1 MSVNSQGINTSSI
14 NSLGGMTNTSLY
26 PNVINIRIA
35 CATSKFLAIRYLI
48 PTGIIGGIRS
58 TAVLIKK
65 DSTNFNINSPKI
77 SMTAALVKVIPIE
90 AGVIL
95 LPVPVNNRVL
105 SYIGANKPLHYCS
118 AVAITALSSAAAVKN
133 LSSSLYIKNN
143 CNSILFS
150 KVSTSTAVASRITCT
165 TALASIK
172 KLNIDIS
179 TNVIFNNPTILRA
192 KTLPFNIHVA
202 YGNSGSRMGGAFG
215 VKPNTIPIQINAL
228 FDIKSI
234 LFDKAP
240 PERAYIVP
248 ADYRYIVIPEEIKI
262 MEVFKKQPADSY
274 DYDFTYN
281 EWLMG
286 QDWVEAVSI
295 QTFPNDA
302 TDVDGLQVS
311 MHNLQG
317 GELKLWISGG
327 KNGVTYKVTLTA
339 TTKEHRIKQNEFKL
353 KVKDI

>member
-1 MSVNSQGINTSSI
+1 MSVNNQGINTSSI
-14 NSLGGMTNTSLY
+14 NSLGGVVDTNLY
-26 PNVINIRIA
+26 PNIINIRIA
-35 CATSKFLAIRYLI
+35 CDTSKFLAIRYLI
-48 PTGIIGGIRS
+48 PVGITGGIRS
-58 TAVLIKK
+58 TAVLTKK
-65 DSTNFNINSPKI
+65 DSTNFNISSPKI
-77 SMTAALVKVIPIE
+77 SMNAALAKIIPI
-90 AGVIL
+90 ATSVIS

-105 SYIGANKPLHYCS
+105 SYIGTNKPLHYDS
-118 AVAITALSSAAAVKN
+118 VVTINALSSAIAKRN
-133 LSSSLYIKNN
+133 LSSAVYIKNN
-143 CNSILFS
+143 CNSILFK
-150 KVSTSTAVASRITCT
+150 KVSTSAAVNSRITCT
-165 TALASIK
+165 AALASIK
-172 KLNIDIS
+172 KLNVNIS
-179 TNVIFNNPTILRA
+179 TNVIFNNPTMIRTR
-192 KTLPFNIHVA
+192 TLPFDIRVA
-202 YGNSGSRMGGAFG
+202 YSGSGSRISGTFG
-215 VKPNTIPIQINAL
+215 VKPNTMPIQINAL

-248 ADYRYIVIPEEIKI
+248 ADYRYTVIPEEIKI

-286 QDWVEAVSI
+286 QDWVETVSI

-311 MHNLQG
+311 VYNLQG